1 MNEGRFYS
9 TCLLGFLVGG
19 LAGAGVALLIAP
31 QSGRATRA
39 AMKRSLH
46 DTAASARGL
55 KNRALRRGEG
65 ARDEAARRVTAAAAA
80 LAGDG
85 TAV

>member
-1 MNEGRFYS
+1 MDDRRLCS
-9 TCLLGFLVGG
+9 TWLLGFLAGG
-19 LAGAGVALLIAP
+19 LAGAVVALLIAP

-55 KNRALRRGEG
+55 KNRALRRGESV
-65 ARDEAARRVTAAAAA
+65 RDEAARRVTAAAAA
-80 LAGDG
+80 LTGDG
-85 TAV
+85 AAV